1 MEKYLLEEGSGLRIV
16 DDAELLQI
24 NGGAGQF
31 ASSSYVNEDGGGK
44 KKKDPLPSSGSG
56 YLSIH

>member
-31 ASSSYVNEDGGGK
+31 ASSSYEGGGPPTIISDPPL
-44 KKKDPLPSSGSG
+44 KKKDGRTF
-56 YLSIH
+56 